1 MLGLVVWGD
10 EDVNNRG
17 TVWNL
22 LINSID
28 ANECVIEFV
37 DEAVELDIVLLVFT
51 MVFDLV
57 CYRRLKIKLHAI
69 GIYSVATSWIISFLT
84 NKKQVVKVQGHRGQ
98 ILFLNWKQ
106 S

>member
-1 MLGLVVWGD
+1 M
-10 EDVNNRG
+10 
-17 TVWNL
+17 

-57 CYRRLKIKLHAI
+57 CYRRLKIKLHAT
-69 GIYSVATSWIISFLT
+69 GVVSVATSWMTFLT
-84 NKKQVVKVQGHRGQ
+84 NRKQEVKVHGHGS
-98 ILFLNWKQ
+98 Q
-106 S
+106 SFISETPTVLSRSSKRCCTWTNIIQYLH